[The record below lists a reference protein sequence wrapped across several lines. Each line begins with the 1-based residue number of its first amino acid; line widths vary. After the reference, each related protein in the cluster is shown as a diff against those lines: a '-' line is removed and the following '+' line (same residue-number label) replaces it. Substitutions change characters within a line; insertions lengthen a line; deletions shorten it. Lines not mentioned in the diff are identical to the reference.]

1 MYAAVLRM
9 STDWLND
16 CSQMDA
22 ALSRRH
28 GPVHSVSKVPR
39 APATASIPPGASFEA
54 ASRRLRMRLA
64 QGRLGRDLRRRI
76 TLECMEM
83 RLNWRR
89 NAIEL
94 TTHRRLR
101 GAFLG
106 PVRLARV
113 GFLRRSHGR
122 VVSSGATGA

>member
-1 MYAAVLRM
+1 M

-16 CSQMDA
+16 CSQMRRGPIPKARPREQRLEGPARARDCLHPFWSILRGRFA
-22 ALSRRH
+22 APS
-28 GPVHSVSKVPR
+28 
-39 APATASIPPGASFEA
+39 
-54 ASRRLRMRLA
+54 MRLA
-64 QGRLGRDLRRRI
+64 QGRLGRDSWRRI
-76 TLECMEM
+76 TLEWMEM

-113 GFLRRSHGR
+113 GFLRRSMSASLAQG
-122 VVSSGATGA
+122 

>member
-1 MYAAVLRM
+1 MRPIPKARLV
-9 STDWLND
+9 NGV
-16 CSQMDA
+16 
-22 ALSRRH
+22 SRN
-28 GPVHSVSKVPR
+28 
-39 APATASIPPGASFEA
+39 APARALGGLHPSWSILRGRFAAPRDEA
-54 ASRRLRMRLA
+54 RSGPAWRRLVR
-64 QGRLGRDLRRRI
+64 GI

-106 PVRLARV
+106 LVRLARV
-113 GFLRRSHGR
+113 GFLRRSPWAR
-122 VVSSGATGA
+122 R